1 MKPFK
6 ICNFQNFIFW
16 RPLKHGENLCA
27 SWIFMDTSTRC
38 DILWKWHSHAQRTKW
53 GKNFRQQSAS
63 KSTIFGTSYHT
74 VSQKV
79 EIFHMRSIWRIFVF
93 TNAFRIIQSL
103 RVPILSHIGAELQY
117 LETAKVQ
124 DVLANHPGYR
134 QRM

>member
-1 MKPFK
+1 MRAEFSWTHRQDVTFCENDIPMHRSQSNGKISGNKVRLKAPF
-6 ICNFQNFIFW
+6 
-16 RPLKHGENLCA
+16 
-27 SWIFMDTSTRC
+27 
-38 DILWKWHSHAQRTKW
+38 
-53 GKNFRQQSAS
+53 SAVS
-63 KSTIFGTSYHT
+63 IT

-79 EIFHMRSIWRIFVF
+79 ENFHMRSIWRTFVF
-93 TNAFRIIQSL
+93 TNALRIIQSL